1 LVLPVALE
9 QKDWQTD
16 WGTFQIELPGY
27 KTQIIKILKLR
38 KSHMNE
44 LDEKTKQKIIAVIL
58 ALMPDVKIY
67 LFGSRAR
74 GTNRPMADIDIA
86 LDGGKE
92 LSRADVD
99 EIKSMFKE
107 SNIMYVIDVVD
118 FHSITEL
125 MQQQI
130 LKDRVIWKA

>member
-1 LVLPVALE
+1 
-9 QKDWQTD
+9 
-16 WGTFQIELPGY
+16 
-27 KTQIIKILKLR
+27 
-38 KSHMNE
+38 MNE
-44 LDEKTKQKIIAVIL
+44 LDEKIKQKIIAVIS

-125 MQQQI
+125 MQKQI
-130 LKDRVIWKA
+130 LEDRVIWKA

>member
-1 LVLPVALE
+1 
-9 QKDWQTD
+9 
-16 WGTFQIELPGY
+16 
-27 KTQIIKILKLR
+27 
-38 KSHMNE
+38 MNE

>member
-1 LVLPVALE
+1 
-9 QKDWQTD
+9 
-16 WGTFQIELPGY
+16 
-27 KTQIIKILKLR
+27 
-38 KSHMNE
+38 MNNQ
-44 LDEKTKQKIIAVIL
+44 LDEKIKQKIIAVIS

-125 MQQQI
+125 MQKQI
-130 LKDRVIWKA
+130 LEDRVIWKP

>member
-1 LVLPVALE
+1 MSD
-9 QKDWQTD
+9 Q
-16 WGTFQIELPGY
+16 
-27 KTQIIKILKLR
+27 
-38 KSHMNE
+38 
-44 LDEKTKQKIIAVIL
+44 LDEKIKQKIIAVIS

-125 MQQQI
+125 MQKQI
-130 LKDRVIWKA
+130 LEDRVIWKP